1 MPDPA
6 YPQAETDLH
15 ADMGHGTYQ
24 VGTAPKTLQQKAQ
37 EASQAQR
44 ANRAANTKQT
54 VKSYAPG
61 SDPSI
66 KGRTSFSDEMGD

>member
-6 YPQAETDLH
+6 MPQPNVDLH
-15 ADMGHGTYQ
+15 APGTGTYQ

-37 EASQAQR
+37 ESAMTQR
-44 ANRAANTKQT
+44 ARMMNSSAQK
-54 VKSYAPG
+54 VKTYAPG

-66 KGRTSFSDEMGD
+66 KGRTSFSDEQGD